1 MLVRSTFFVKIRC
14 HPCRFDR
21 MTRIWD
27 PACLL
32 FLISAQ
38 ALAWLTKRMT
48 RKRLVAAGHMRTLGP
63 WIRGTQLQVF
73 DGHIGSVSLEEA
85 LDGRERQE
93 SRAAA
98 STWYN

>member
-48 RKRLVAAGHMRTLGP
+48 RKRLVAAGHIMRTLGP
-63 WIRGTQLQVF
+63 WIRGTQLQSCGVN
-73 DGHIGSVSLEEA
+73 IVQLMNEE
-85 LDGRERQE
+85 
-93 SRAAA
+93 
-98 STWYN
+98 